1 MWQRQGDREVLA
13 ANAAADADADASAA
27 WKWCFIIR
35 YAHGLLFEMR
45 PLRYVSISYVT
56 LFPCFFFSSLLL
68 LLPSSLFLFHFLI
81 WTITSCNM
89 KWLLRGLFLIFYAL
103 YSSAA
108 RASALSH
115 PTFANSSHIQ
125 FIILFPFFFL
135 RRIHI
140 SGSLVIHWKYRKL
153 AFNWY
158 SFSVNIRGGV
168 ETNNAS
174 RVMPLNHCISG
185 IWALE
190 KCSVVVASKFVL

>member
-1 MWQRQGDREVLA
+1 MMFYYKVRTR
-13 ANAAADADADASAA
+13 
-27 WKWCFIIR
+27 FIIWNETLEIR
-35 YAHGLLFEMR
+35 IHLLCDPLSVFFLLFSSSSFASFSFSFSFSYMNDYLMQHEMTSSR
-45 PLRYVSISYVT
+45 FVSHSMRSILLRRARALSHTQRLLTPLI
-56 LFPCFFFSSLLL
+56 FSSL
-68 LLPSSLFLFHFLI
+68 FCF
-81 WTITSCNM
+81 
-89 KWLLRGLFLIFYAL
+89 R
-103 YSSAA
+103 
-108 RASALSH
+108 
-115 PTFANSSHIQ
+115 
-125 FIILFPFFFL
+125 FFL